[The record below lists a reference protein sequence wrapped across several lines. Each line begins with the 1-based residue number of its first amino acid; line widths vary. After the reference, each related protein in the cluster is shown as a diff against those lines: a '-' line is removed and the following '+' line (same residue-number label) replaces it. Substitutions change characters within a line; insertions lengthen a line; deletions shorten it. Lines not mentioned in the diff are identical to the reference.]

1 MLAGGLGFEPRFS
14 ESESDVLPLN
24 YPPIGTR
31 CSYTSAEHRASP
43 GSAAANLLNH
53 RNSGRPGVLKQPGD
67 VRGSDIGVVTH
78 RHNISDIAK
87 KAGIERSSLYR
98 AFAGSPK
105 HPNFKTVLS
114 VLDAMGFQLHV
125 TARGGE
131 RATPAHLAS
140 SSKAEA

>member
-1 MLAGGLGFEPRFS
+1 MSGKFGELPISGHKSRPR
-14 ESESDVLPLN
+14 ESAD
-24 YPPIGTR
+24 Y
-31 CSYTSAEHRASP
+31 
-43 GSAAANLLNH
+43 LNH
-53 RNSGRPGVLKQPGD
+53 AFET
-67 VRGSDIGVVTH
+67 SDIAEICKAIGVVTH

-98 AFAGSPK
+98 AFAGSPN

-125 TARGGE
+125 TVRGGE
-131 RATPAHLAS
+131 RATPARLAT

>member
-1 MLAGGLGFEPRFS
+1 MSEKIGELTGPRS
-14 ESESDVLPLN
+14 RPHESAD
-24 YPPIGTR
+24 Y
-31 CSYTSAEHRASP
+31 
-43 GSAAANLLNH
+43 LNH
-53 RNSGRPGVLKQPGD
+53 AFET
-67 VRGSDIGVVTH
+67 SDIAEICKVIGAVAH
-78 RHNISDIAK
+78 RNNISDIAK

-98 AFAGSPK
+98 AFAGSPN

>member
-1 MLAGGLGFEPRFS
+1 MSEKFGELIGPRS
-14 ESESDVLPLN
+14 RPHESED
-24 YPPIGTR
+24 Y
-31 CSYTSAEHRASP
+31 
-43 GSAAANLLNH
+43 LNH
-53 RNSGRPGVLKQPGD
+53 AFET
-67 VRGSDIGVVTH
+67 SDIAEICKAIGVVAH

-125 TARGGE
+125 TARIGE
-131 RATPAHLAS
+131 RATPARLATS
-140 SSKAEA
+140 SESET